1 MSPFTCKEDS
11 SSALVFLRTDR
22 ARTCNIDPPITL
34 VACRPPFNCVPLA
47 ALHRCLG
54 YPDVYISKIVSMASS
69 TPAPAALQQPLA
81 HDTPAVAP
89 APDAAL
95 TPVEV
100 APRPAPIYK
109 PTPVAAK
116 KAPAAKQAK
125 SGPNVGLIAGAAV
138 AAVTVIAAGVGV
150 MMSGKKA
157 APEPAK
163 KASSRPAAAAR
174 PAAKAG
180 SAKAPTRWGP

>member
-1 MSPFTCKEDS
+1 
-11 SSALVFLRTDR
+11 
-22 ARTCNIDPPITL
+22 
-34 VACRPPFNCVPLA
+34 
-47 ALHRCLG
+47 
-54 YPDVYISKIVSMASS
+54 MAS
-69 TPAPAALQQPLA
+69 PAAAPAAVQQPLA

-89 APDAAL
+89 APDAAPA
-95 TPVEV
+95 PVAV
-100 APRPAPIYK
+100 APRPAPVYVL
-109 PTPVAAK
+109 TPVAAK
-116 KAPAAKQAK
+116 KAPAAKQTK

-150 MMSGKKA
+150 MMSGKKS

-180 SAKAPTRWGP
+180 SAKAPARCEDRLDSNCSA

>member
-1 MSPFTCKEDS
+1 
-11 SSALVFLRTDR
+11 
-22 ARTCNIDPPITL
+22 
-34 VACRPPFNCVPLA
+34 
-47 ALHRCLG
+47 
-54 YPDVYISKIVSMASS
+54 MASS

-174 PAAKAG
+174 PAARAG